1 MIIRIYI
8 IFYLLISI
16 LLAANH
22 GTSGYEF
29 LRTDYSPRSSAMAG
43 GFLVLRGDINGI
55 FQNPAVMAYT
65 QERQFC
71 FNYNNYLLDV
81 SGGQVGYT
89 QRLTDHGQLS
99 ASILYLNYG
108 SFQESDEFAN
118 PTGRSFSAGDVVA
131 AISYADFLEER
142 FFYGASF
149 KFIHSQIDSYS
160 SSAIAMDFGLIYEA
174 PFSQDLYFGFAM
186 LNVGKSLSAYVHSK
200 ESLPLSLRLGVS
212 KKLAHLPLVYNFT
225 FNDLNSTEKLL
236 VDHLKKFS
244 IGGEFTLSQVLR
256 LRLGYDNQLH
266 SDLDTPSAK
275 FTGVSLGFGVKWH
288 TYRFDYSFSSYGD
301 LGGVHRFG
309 VQGTF

>member
-1 MIIRIYI
+1 
-8 IFYLLISI
+8 
-16 LLAANH
+16 
-22 GTSGYEF
+22 
-29 LRTDYSPRSSAMAG
+29 
-43 GFLVLRGDINGI
+43 V
-55 FQNPAVMAYT
+55 AVA
-65 QERQFC
+65 
-71 FNYNNYLLDV
+71 V
-81 SGGQVGYT
+81 
-89 QRLTDHGQLS
+89 
-99 ASILYLNYG
+99 
-108 SFQESDEFAN
+108 
-118 PTGRSFSAGDVVA
+118 
-131 AISYADFLEER
+131 SYADFLEER

-149 KFIHSQIDSYS
+149 KFIHSQIDSYT

-174 PFSQDLYFGFAM
+174 PFSQDLYFGFAI

-236 VDHLKKFS
+236 LDHLKKFS

-266 SDLDTPSAK
+266 NDLDTPSAK